1 MTLPDLVIF
10 DLDGT
15 LIDSVPD
22 LSTALNRMLH
32 ELDRPPVEA
41 EHVRNWVG
49 DGSLILVHRAL
60 SGSIDGRVDPE
71 TAESSHERFQAHYA
85 ACCMEQTRIFENGSD
100 LIRYLRSRGVKT
112 AVVTNKPER
121 HAVRLMEA
129 WSEVLP
135 MDLVLGERSG
145 HPRKPDPAMLLKAMG
160 ECQAST
166 AWMVGDSEVDSLAA
180 RAAGA
185 AFIGVRLGYNHGRDI
200 GAITP
205 CPDQVF
211 DDLGSFLDWIRTV
224 S

>member
-180 RAAGA
+180 RAAG
-185 AFIGVRLGYNHGRDI
+185 V
-200 GAITP
+200 TP
-205 CPDQVF
+205 
-211 DDLGSFLDWIRTV
+211 
-224 S
+224 